1 MPARGGSAG
10 GFWFGS
16 ADRGWQRQGAKEL
29 GFSHGIKLLA
39 QGLQRGGQSTG
50 HRNVPS
56 VLVKRSA
63 QLWRSA
69 PFTQSRQ
76 PQSGST
82 QGRLV
87 LSGGKSQPG
96 RLFQPLRIARRAV
109 LACMSTD
116 TR

>member
-1 MPARGGSAG
+1 MPASGGSAG

-56 VLVKRSA
+56 LLGKRSA
-63 QLWRSA
+63 QLWLSA

-76 PQSGST
+76 PQSGGT
-82 QGRLV
+82 QSPFV
-87 LSGGKSQPG
+87 LSRDKSQAC
-96 RLFQPLRIARRAV
+96 RLL
-109 LACMSTD
+109 
-116 TR
+116 